1 MDIKQKVTS
10 YSLEHYKRITIVMV
24 IFTLALGALIPL
36 IKVDTD
42 PENMLS
48 PDEPV
53 RVFHDQTK
61 KSFAL
66 SDIVV
71 VGIINDTDPNG
82 VFNPQSLARVYELT
96 EFAKTLQWQDKDD
109 PNEQVG
115 VIEVDLMA
123 PSTVDHI
130 GQGGP
135 GVVTFEWLMS
145 KPPTTQAEALDIRD
159 KAMSNPM
166 LKGTVISEDGK
177 AMCLYLATRCTKSSR
192 RRWKRSPGMRNTTL
206 PVCL

>member
-1 MDIKQKVTS
+1 MDIRQKVIS
-10 YSLEHYKRITIVMV
+10 YSLQHYKRITVVMIV
-24 IFTLALGALIPL
+24 FTLALGALIPL

-48 PDEPV
+48 ADEPV

-71 VGIINDTDPNG
+71 VGIVNNKDPNG
-82 VFNPQSLARVYELT
+82 VFNPQSLVRVYELT

-115 VIEVDLMA
+115 VIEVDLLA

-135 GVVTFEWLMS
+135 GTVTFEWLMS
-145 KPPTTQAEALDIRD
+145 TPPTTQAEALEIRD

-166 LKGTVISEDGK
+166 LKG
-177 AMCLYLATRCTKSSR
+177 
-192 RRWKRSPGMRNTTL
+192 P
-206 PVCL
+206 